1 MGDRSVSSDDLSS
14 ESSMSA
20 SIPEVD
26 IDILVKD
33 IVAIHSS
40 TEISL
45 SFKYN
50 LIKNY
55 LTSLKLNKNALV
67 EAQLNILDKFITYL
81 VSSQYE
87 AEEDQSIKDAW
98 IVILK
103 KVSLFVVLYYYCVFL
118 NLFFNQCIIQKFCH
132 VSDEQIKSE
141 FDCPTRKEF
150 DSMIINN
157 IYISKVILFT
167 IFL

>member
-1 MGDRSVSSDDLSS
+1 
-14 ESSMSA
+14 MSA

-87 AEEDQSIKDAW
+87 DNDIMGAW
-98 IVILK
+98 IVLLK
-103 KVSLFVVLYYYCVFL
+103 NVSLFVVLYL
-118 NLFFNQCIIQKFCH
+118 LLCIFKFIF
-132 VSDEQIKSE
+132 Q
-141 FDCPTRKEF
+141 
-150 DSMIINN
+150 SM
-157 IYISKVILFT
+157 YHTEILSR
-167 IFL
+167 IR

>member
-1 MGDRSVSSDDLSS
+1 MGDRSVSS
-14 ESSMSA
+14 ESSTSVA

-33 IVAIHSS
+33 IVGIHRN

-45 SFKYN
+45 SSKYN

-55 LTSLKLNKNALV
+55 LISLKLDKKALE

-87 AEEDQSIKDAW
+87 DNDIMGAW
-98 IVILK
+98 IVLLK
-103 KVSLFVVLYYYCVFL
+103 NVSLFVVLYL
-118 NLFFNQCIIQKFCH
+118 LLCIFKFIFEYILQRYCH
-132 VSDEQIKSE
+132 VSDEQIRSD
-141 FDCPTRKEF
+141 FDCTREEF
-150 DSMIINN
+150 DSMIIN
-157 IYISKVILFT
+157 
-167 IFL
+167 

>member
-14 ESSMSA
+14 AA

-55 LTSLKLNKNALV
+55 LISLKLDKKALV
-67 EAQLNILDKFITYL
+67 DVQLNILDKFITYL

-87 AEEDQSIKDAW
+87 DNDIKGAW
-98 IVILK
+98 IVVLK
-103 KVSLFVVLYYYCVFL
+103 NVSLFVVLYYYCVFL

-132 VSDEQIKSE
+132 VSDEQIESE
-141 FDCPTRKEF
+141 FDSTRREF

-157 IYISKVILFT
+157 IYIYISKVILFT

>member
-1 MGDRSVSSDDLSS
+1 
-14 ESSMSA
+14 MSA

-55 LTSLKLNKNALV
+55 LTSLKLNEDQLV

-87 AEEDQSIKDAW
+87 DNDIKDAW

-141 FDCPTRKEF
+141 FDSNRKEF